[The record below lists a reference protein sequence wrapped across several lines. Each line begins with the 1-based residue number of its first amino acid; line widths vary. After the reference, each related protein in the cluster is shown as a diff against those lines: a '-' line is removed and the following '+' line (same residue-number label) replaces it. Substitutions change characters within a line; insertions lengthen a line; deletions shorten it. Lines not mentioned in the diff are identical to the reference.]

1 MSVSPHSWLKNWL
14 EPLQKQEQKELLWRT
29 LVRLGAPAVLL
40 GDLGRQRAL
49 IGGTAVPSEAGT

>member
-1 MSVSPHSWLKNWL
+1 MSVSPHSWLKNRL